1 VSDTKS
7 NIDSPDHQFSNE
19 DARRDSQ
26 TRRGSAAGSLGVQ
39 REGLP
44 DTYRM
49 RADTHYVEHLT
60 SRATVTLIRLIPIHS
75 IDSVTEPLG
84 HVELDPLIRSV
95 KVNGVVQPLLVRKND
110 ERFTVIAGRKRL
122 AAAQFA
128 GLAAVPCVVHQVS
141 EAEAEALAEADNLRY
156 VTVSPSAQPAKAS
169 DASSDLRRQLKA
181 HLSTLRTAT
190 TLLSNGELVTA
201 DCGLDLVRAQTTRA
215 LWLLEAAEF
224 LANGAVRYR
233 RPRALASVV
242 EQIVDALA
250 PESRLAGTQVRAEFT
265 GNAGSTSLESNAV
278 AVGVMG
284 AIVGML
290 PLVAKGDAPTIT
302 VRASGA
308 GGAAVALEIAGTP
321 VVLSEAKRFFD
332 PTWVDRPGGWPAGVG
347 ARAARN
353 AAEQLGGTATF
364 LFDASG
370 GAFVKL
376 LSRPEPSTQN
386 VPLT

>member
-1 VSDTKS
+1 MSDTKS
-7 NIDSPDHQFSNE
+7 NIDSPDRQFSNE

-75 IDSVTEPLG
+75 IDSVTEPLS

-141 EAEAEALAEADNLRY
+141 EAEADALAEADNIRY
-156 VTVSPSAQPAKAS
+156 VTAPASAQPATAS
-169 DASSDLRRQLKA
+169 DASGDLRRQLRT
-181 HLSTLRTAT
+181 HLSTLQTAT
-190 TLLSNGELVTA
+190 ALLGQGEPVTA
-201 DCGLDLVRAQTTRA
+201 HCGLDLVRAQTARA
-215 LWLLEAAEF
+215 LWLLEATEF

-233 RPRALASVV
+233 RPRVLASVV

-250 PESRLAGTQVRAEFT
+250 PESRLAGMQVRAEFSD
-265 GNAGSTSLESNAV
+265 NAASISLESNAV
-278 AVGVMG
+278 AMGVTG
-284 AIVGML
+284 AIVAML
-290 PLVAKGDAPTIT
+290 PLIAQTASPAIT
-302 VRASGA
+302 VRANGA
-308 GGAAVALEIAGTP
+308 GGGALTLEIAGTP
-321 VVLSEAKRFFD
+321 VVLPEAKRFFD
-332 PTWVDRPGGWPAGVG
+332 PTWVDRPGGWLTGVG

-353 AAEQLGGTATF
+353 AADQLGGTATF

-370 GAFVKL
+370 GALIEAALRGESPRRRAF
-376 LSRPEPSTQN
+376 R
-386 VPLT
+386 